1 SGQPQPARGE
11 IQLVRAGQADRDDI
25 ESLVTHT
32 TTERSRQRRRRLT
45 HVVTNGHCRGLTD
58 DQTSERRAESLDPL
72 FGELRSDH
80 ATNVIGLDDLGQVHR
95 IGQERSPHSTS
106 LVIAAYP
113 PVARTQT
120 AELPT
125 IQCWLGTTR

>member
-1 SGQPQPARGE
+1 DGIRY
-11 IQLVRAGQADRDDI
+11 RN
-25 ESLVTHT
+25 VTG
-32 TTERSRQRRRRLT
+32 
-45 HVVTNGHCRGLTD
+45 V
-58 DQTSERRAESLDPL
+58 QTCALPNSESLDPL

-125 IQCWLGTTR
+125 IQCWLRSEERRVGKEHRSRGRGER